1 MSDNHTQVP
10 DTIVFAGVLSFLL
23 LICTS
28 FSLVFATQDAENF
41 RKCVQRERTSPDE
54 CALIIYG
61 R

>member
-1 MSDNHTQVP
+1 MSDNYTQVP
-10 DTIVFAGVLSFLL
+10 DAIVFAGVLSFFL

-28 FSLVFATQDAENF
+28 FSLFFATEDAENF
-41 RKCVQRERTSPDE
+41 RKCVQRERTNPDE